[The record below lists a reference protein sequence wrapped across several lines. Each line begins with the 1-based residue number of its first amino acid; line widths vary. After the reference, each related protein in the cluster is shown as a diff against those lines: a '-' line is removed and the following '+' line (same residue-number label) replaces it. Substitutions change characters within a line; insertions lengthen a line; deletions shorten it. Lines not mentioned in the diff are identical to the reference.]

1 MILLKFS
8 EFVKK
13 YLGKATDYD
22 DYAGVQCVDLAKL
35 YIDKVLGVKP
45 QSIGNAHA
53 YYDDYEDT
61 YLKKYFNRITYKS
74 GVKPQKGD
82 LVVWKVGYN
91 GKSKY
96 GHIAIAT
103 GKYNNVYIYT
113 YDQNYGEK
121 KMHEVRHTFK
131 GIAGFLRPKNQ
142 KNIASPP
149 KIANGNYVLN
159 ARRGVYRDY
168 GTKSEMKSVKELTSN
183 GRLHATSQDPK
194 APAYLKKGTPV
205 TIKETKIIVSGNLW
219 AKIPSGRILIWDNA
233 KNKLYIKK
241 K

>member
-1 MILLKFS
+1 MTFT

-22 DYAGVQCVDLAKL
+22 NYAGVQCVDLAKL

-53 YYDDYEDT
+53 YYDDFENT
-61 YLKKYFNRITYKS
+61 YLKKYFNRIPYKS

-82 LVVWKVGYN
+82 LVVWAKKYN

-103 GKYNNVYIYT
+103 GKYDNTYIYT

-131 GIAGFLRPKNQ
+131 GIAGFLRPKDQNNIVGKVYFKPDAEINKECDVYADNKLQ
-142 KNIASPP
+142 VATGHLLKGEKVKTRFKGKVLAIVQYNTYSGYAVGLVKLKNITLD
-149 KIANGNYVLN
+149 K
-159 ARRGVYRDY
+159 
-168 GTKSEMKSVKELTSN
+168 
-183 GRLHATSQDPK
+183 
-194 APAYLKKGTPV
+194 
-205 TIKETKIIVSGNLW
+205 
-219 AKIPSGRILIWDNA
+219 
-233 KNKLYIKK
+233 
-241 K
+241 